1 VKIPYLYIFFL
12 IIVFL
17 SCEKLSAQITVQR
30 KDSTTIYHDIYNYSK
45 KGKFSKFMYR
55 LFFRPSSLSTS
66 TLVDKEKEKEHQKNV
81 QKLQQ
86 ANTSS
91 NGKIIRNIYI
101 KTLDPFGYSLKDTTR
116 VPRSGFER
124 FGNSVHVKTNNFTVK
139 NLLLFKQYDRCD
151 TLKLQ
156 ESERLIRSQRYVRQ
170 VTVLPQPT
178 QSQDSIDVYVTLL
191 DSWSL
196 IPTGNITSNDW
207 EGKLTER
214 NILGYGHK
222 ISGSYK
228 EEFGTKRNANYAQY
242 TINNIKNSYISFD
255 LTYQKDYNSNSSRS
269 IGLTRKFFSPLT
281 KNAGGIYFENREGS
295 ESYFFPDTTYVQTIK
310 TEYQEYWY
318 GRSFKILNPNTYLG
332 KTTNLIAA
340 ITFNKKIYTQT
351 PDPFLDPTS
360 FFSSENNVIGQLAFT
375 AQKYYKDTYLFN
387 YGIPEDVP
395 FGSIYALV
403 FGKQTKNGDNRSYLG
418 AKFAK
423 GKRYPFGYLTATTEW
438 GTFINDGKTEQTA
451 LTIGFQYISPL
462 WSIGSWRYRQFIK
475 PSYTWGNNRN
485 TSVKDQLTL
494 NNKNSLQDFTDGIT
508 GTQRWLLAMQMQT
521 YVPKDWY
528 GFHFSPYANITLG
541 ALADNSRDLFQSRI
555 YPKFSLGV
563 LINNDYLVFN
573 SFQISFSYYPTIPY
587 EGDNI
592 LKTNSLE
599 NTDLRLSDYQ
609 VGKPAY
615 ISYQ

>member
-1 VKIPYLYIFFL
+1 MRIPYRYIFIL
-12 IIVFL
+12 IFIFL
-17 SCEKLSAQITVQR
+17 SCKQLNAQITVQR

-55 LFFRPSSLSTS
+55 LFFRPSSLSTA
-66 TLVDKEKEKEHQKNV
+66 TLIDNEKERQKKEEKIREVNH
-81 QKLQQ
+81 
-86 ANTSS
+86 SS
-91 NGKIIRNIYI
+91 NGKVIRNVYI
-101 KTLDPFGYSLKDTTR
+101 KTLDPFGYSLQDSTR
-116 VPRSGFER
+116 SPKTGFER
-124 FGNSVHVKTNNFTVK
+124 FGNSVHVKTNEFTVQ

-156 ESERLIRSQRYVRQ
+156 ETERLIRSQRYVRQ

-196 IPTGNITSNDW
+196 IPTGNITSGDW
-207 EGKLTER
+207 EAKLTER
-214 NILGYGHK
+214 NIMGYGHK

-228 EEFGTKRNANYAQY
+228 EEFATKRNAHYAQY

-255 LTYQKDYNSNSSRS
+255 LIYQKDYYSNSSRS
-269 IGLTRKFFSPLT
+269 IGLTRNFFSPLT
-281 KNAGGIYFENREGS
+281 KNAGGVYFENREAT
-295 ESYFFPDTTYVQTIK
+295 ENFFYPDSTYRQTVK

-318 GRSFKILNPNTYLG
+318 GRAFKILKPDTYLG
-332 KTTNLIAA
+332 KTTNLITS
-340 ITFNKKIYTQT
+340 ITFNKKIYTEV
-351 PDPFLDPTS
+351 PDATFDPTS
-360 FFSSENNVIGQLAFT
+360 FFASENNIIGQVAFT
-375 AQKYYKDTYLFN
+375 AQKYYKDSYLFN
-387 YGIPEDVP
+387 YGITEDVP
-395 FGSIYALV
+395 YGSIYALI
-403 FGKQTKNGDNRSYLG
+403 FGKQTKNGDNRSYFG

-438 GTFINDGKTEQTA
+438 GTFINDGKSEQTA
-451 LTIGFQYISPL
+451 FSVGFQYISPL

-475 PSYTWGNNRN
+475 PSYTWGNNRDA
-485 TSVKDQLTL
+485 SVKDQLSL
-494 NNKNSLQDFTDGIT
+494 NNTNGLQDFTDGIT

-541 ALADNSRDLFQSRI
+541 ALADNTKNLFQSKV

-592 LKTNSLE
+592 LKSNSLE
-599 NTDLRLSDYQ
+599 NNDLKLSDYQ

-615 ISYQ
+615 ILYQ